1 MSLALTF
8 PSSSAASSREAGSGA
23 NSLGPLFLNPH
34 SSFKGD
40 RPDMPNR
47 QFRVVVVAAVRFG
60 GGMEDRGRRWKGGKG
75 GREASVGMAKR
86 EEARR

>member
-8 PSSSAASSREAGSGA
+8 PSSSAASSREAGWGA
-23 NSLGPLFLNPH
+23 NSLGPLFRDPH

-40 RPDMPNR
+40 RPDKPNR
-47 QFRVVVVAAVRFG
+47 QFRVVVVAVRFG

-75 GREASVGMAKR
+75 GREASDGMAKR